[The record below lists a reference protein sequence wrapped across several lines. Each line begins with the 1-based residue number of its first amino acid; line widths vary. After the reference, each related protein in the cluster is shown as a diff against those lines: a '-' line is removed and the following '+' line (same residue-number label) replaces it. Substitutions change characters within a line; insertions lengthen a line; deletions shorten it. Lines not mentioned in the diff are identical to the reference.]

1 MRAPQ
6 ADLVRVVARLG
17 SEGSSGAA
25 AELDPD
31 RVHLGRGAYLHPSL
45 DCLDLAERRRAL
57 PRALRLAGGLATT
70 GLRAQLEQ
78 YLMTSPRR
86 GDRPKAGR
94 DGDEHAMSAQR

>member
-6 ADLVRVVARLG
+6 ADLVRVVARKG
-17 SEGSSGAA
+17 SVGTPGAH
-25 AELDPD
+25 AELDPE
-31 RVHLGRGAYLHPSL
+31 RVHPGRGAYLHPTL
-45 DCLDLAERRRAL
+45 TCLDLAERRRAL
-57 PRALRLAGGLATT
+57 PRALRAEGGLALT

-94 DGDEHAMSAQR
+94 DGDEHAMSAQQ